1 MDKHHTPLA
10 NGLLLSAAIIWGF
23 GFVAQRL
30 GMEHMGPYTFNGLR
44 FLLGSLSL
52 LPLIWWFSR
61 SSGLQL
67 SLPLFIGGVATGSLL
82 FIAASLQQVGLQY
95 TTVANAGFITGFY
108 LILVPI
114 LGLVIK
120 HKTGLNTWIG
130 AIITLVGLY
139 FLSIKDNFTMGYGDL
154 LQLVGA
160 LFWAI
165 HLLTIDHFSHR
176 VNPVQLASL
185 QFFICGL
192 LSFTVALFIEQP
204 TLENITAGWGAL
216 VYSGLMSVGLAY
228 TLQVIGQR
236 NAHPSHAAII
246 LSLEAVF
253 AAVGGV
259 LFLNEYLDQR
269 ALLGCGLMLA
279 GMLISQIPLPKL
291 KRANT

>member
-10 NGLLLSAAIIWGF
+10 NGLLLGAAIIWGF

-30 GMEHMGPYTFNGLR
+30 GMEHLGPYTFNGLR
-44 FLLGSLSL
+44 FILGALSL

-61 SSGLQL
+61 KSGLEL
-67 SLPLFIGGVATGSLL
+67 SLPLLIGGIATGSLL

-114 LGLVIK
+114 LGLIIK

-130 AIITLVGLY
+130 AILTLVGLY
-139 FLSIKDNFTMGYGDL
+139 FLSIKANFSIGYGDL
-154 LQLVGA
+154 LQLIGA

-165 HLLTIDHFSHR
+165 HLLTIDHYSHR
-176 VNPVQLASL
+176 VNPIQLASL
-185 QFFICGL
+185 QFFVCSL
-192 LSFTVALFIEQP
+192 LSFTVAFATEQP
-204 TLENITAGWGAL
+204 TLAGIQASWAAL
-216 VYSGLMSVGLAY
+216 LYSGLMSVGLAY
-228 TLQVIGQR
+228 TLQVVGQR
-236 NAHPSHAAII
+236 YAHPSHAAII

-253 AAVGGV
+253 AALGGV

-269 ALLGCGLMLA
+269 ALLGCGLMLT
-279 GMLISQIPLPKL
+279 GMLISQLPMPKL
-291 KRANT
+291 KRADV

>member
-10 NGLLLSAAIIWGF
+10 NGLLLSAAIIWGL

-52 LPLIWWFSR
+52 FPLIWWFSR
-61 SSGLQL
+61 QIGLQL
-67 SLPLFIGGVATGSLL
+67 SLPLLIGGIATGSLL

-95 TTVANAGFITGFY
+95 TSVANAGFITGFY

-114 LGLVIK
+114 FGLVIK

-130 AIITLVGLY
+130 AILTLIGLY
-139 FLSIKDNFTMGYGDL
+139 FLSIKANFSINYGDV
-154 LQLVGA
+154 LQLIGA

-165 HLLTIDHFSHR
+165 HLLTIDHYSHR
-176 VNPVQLASL
+176 VNAIQLASL
-185 QFFICGL
+185 QFLVCGL
-192 LSFTVALFIEQP
+192 LSIIVAFFIEQP
-204 TLENITAGWGAL
+204 NLQGITAGWAAL
-216 VYSGLMSVGLAY
+216 VYSGLLSVGLAY

-253 AAVGGV
+253 AAMGGV

-279 GMLISQIPLPKL
+279 GMLISQLPMPKL